1 MIFKTKASE
10 KERALPKTLPS
21 PRRIGDTLHAQ
32 LVADRQ
38 RSDMLRDEDAA
49 EGRDGKFT
57 IYRKADF
64 DLRVRVKSLAGKAAC
79 YTFNVVH
86 RLHRAIRL
94 RYYIGCTVQNVKYV
108 GQYVARRLHPAIRLI

>member
-1 MIFKTKASE
+1 M
-10 KERALPKTLPS
+10 
-21 PRRIGDTLHAQ
+21 
-32 LVADRQ
+32 
-38 RSDMLRDEDAA
+38 
-49 EGRDGKFT
+49 
-57 IYRKADF
+57 
-64 DLRVRVKSLAGKAAC
+64 KSLAGKAAC

>member
-38 RSDMLRDEDAA
+38 RSDMLRDEDAE
-49 EGRDGKFT
+49 EGGTESLRFT
-57 IYRKADF
+57 AK
-64 DLRVRVKSLAGKAAC
+64 LTLTS
-79 YTFNVVH
+79 
-86 RLHRAIRL
+86 
-94 RYYIGCTVQNVKYV
+94 GCV
-108 GQYVARRLHPAIRLI
+108 